1 MIYLINLNLVNLVL
15 NNGLGVASFIVLIYF
30 VKQYLDKTST
40 AIEEVNKSLIS
51 IQTAMIQLS
60 ERIIQLETTKK
71 KTTKKVESKES
82 GDK

>member
-1 MIYLINLNLVNLVL
+1 MEEIINLVL

-30 VKQYLDKTST
+30 VKQYLDKTSS
-40 AIEEVNKSLIS
+40 AIEEVNKSLLA

-71 KTTKKVESKES
+71 KTTKKVENKES